1 MVTVLSFYDN
11 TVTTINKKKKFRKMQ
26 SANVQTPHVN
36 VENSRDHKITTAWPN
51 FNKEEKKKKHLTFLV
66 IN

>member
-1 MVTVLSFYDN
+1 
-11 TVTTINKKKKFRKMQ
+11 MQ